1 MGLARG
7 AERTGGHTP
16 AVAVAQR
23 TSASAVAE
31 MAFLAEKAR
40 DDGPAE
46 SEVRPLRLERELG
59 GVHEVWSSF
68 CEEMRGAALLT
79 ATGR

>member
-1 MGLARG
+1 MPPA
-7 AERTGGHTP
+7 TGGPANGSRPRCRAHRGHNP

-59 GVHEVWSSF
+59 G
-68 CEEMRGAALLT
+68 GA
-79 ATGR
+79 